1 MYAFFEPN
9 LRTSISGL
17 PCTNRSDMIS
27 KGLTEVTRTRE
38 LCNPL
43 PELGSFV
50 YYSRYLS
57 APRKNVTQVYVF
69 TETG

>member
-9 LRTSISGL
+9 LRTPISGL

-27 KGLTEVTRTRE
+27 KVLTEVTRIRE
-38 LCNPL
+38 LCNP

-57 APRKNVTQVYVF
+57 APRKNVTQVYGF